1 MAAKQWGVLLDLD
14 QTLVLTDAIEPLR
27 RRRAWFKVY
36 NSFDQTA
43 LPPGTPRFLSKVGE
57 LAKLGVVTT
66 SQRTYAERLLAY
78 HRLQLSVLVAFHDV
92 TQRKPH
98 PEPILKG
105 AARLELE
112 PEQCIHIGDQLG
124 DIEAAIRAGAR
135 AVALSWDGALDKE
148 SVRRQS
154 VAFCSGWD
162 EVLENIV
169 AIMRGPGT
177 PA

>member
-1 MAAKQWGVLLDLD
+1 MVAKKWAVLLDLD

-43 LPPGTPRFLSKVGE
+43 VPPGTARFLSKVGE

-78 HRLQLSVLVAFHDV
+78 HRLQLPVLVAFHDV

-98 PEPILKG
+98 PEPILKA
-105 AARLELE
+105 AARLELD
-112 PEQCIHIGDQLG
+112 PAQCIHIGDQIS
-124 DIEAAIRAGAR
+124 DIDAALRAGAS
-135 AVALSWDGALDKE
+135 AIALSWDGALDKG
-148 SVRRQS
+148 SVRGKGA
-154 VAFCSGWD
+154 AFCSGWD
-162 EVLENIV
+162 EVLENIA
-169 AIMRGPGT
+169 AIMRGRRT